1 MLMNAIRPIAC
12 LARMVI
18 CLCAVLGATPVVAQL
33 RIVTYNTATG
43 TNAGDTPRAGMSD
56 VLEAIGIE
64 AKNGIQRPIDI
75 LSIQE
80 TRTAYNGAQ
89 QIVNQLNSIYGP
101 GTYAR
106 SNVSQPNQSSDG
118 TTEAV
123 IYNTQTVQLLDQ
135 VVLGNASSST
145 YPRAPLRFEF
155 RPVGYD
161 EAADFYVYSSH
172 YKAGTTAS
180 DQSRRLGEAQLVRS
194 DADALGAGAAALYTG
209 DFNIQSSSEGMYS
222 TLLSAGT
229 GQAVDPINT
238 PGSWHNNAGLAA
250 VHTQAPQVAQVNG
263 FSGGGMDD
271 RFDFQLVTNTMMDG
285 EGLSYIGTGV
295 PNTSLPASQHSYHAF
310 GNNGT
315 TYNTDI
321 NNASNT
327 ALPISEYT
335 PNIPAGQPSR
345 TDVLNALFT
354 ASDHLP
360 VVADYQL
367 PARMGA
373 VVDAAPAQV
382 IIDTPLS
389 VGVHVSNTAP
399 VAVAIGADELDYSF
413 SASGSASGAGVGTAQ
428 PLAAAN
434 THNLALDTSS
444 LGPQVGAVAVIGT
457 SQQVSGGLYND
468 DVNFTVLDHAAGEF
482 ADATALRTLD
492 IDFGTVLLGAGS
504 IQHDFQLSNLD
515 GLYRAGLDFNGFTES
530 GDVASR
536 FSTDLTLFAGLAA
549 DSQSNLFHALFA
561 VDQVGSFSA
570 TYFLNVSDAA
580 GIYGGTGDMLTLNLM
595 GTVAVPEPASVVL
608 GAVALA
614 ALVGVHV
621 RGRCRKQSQRSTRD

>member
-1 MLMNAIRPIAC
+1 MNVNRKLYC
-12 LARMVI
+12 LASA
-18 CLCAVLGATPVVAQL
+18 LACACATLGATPASAQL
-33 RIVTYNTATG
+33 RIVSYNTATD
-43 TNAGDTPRAGMSD
+43 TNAGDNPRAGMSD

-106 SNVSQPNQSSDG
+106 STISQPNQSSDG

-123 IYNTQTVQLLDQ
+123 IYNTQTVQLIDQ

-161 EAADFYVYSSH
+161 DAADFYLYSSH

-180 DQSRRLGEAQLVRS
+180 DQTRRLGEAQLIRS

-209 DFNIQSSSEGMYS
+209 DFNIQSSTEGMYV
-222 TLLSAGT
+222 TLLSAGH

-238 PGSWHNNAGLAA
+238 PGNWHNNAGLAA

-263 FSGGGMDD
+263 LSGGGMDD

-295 PNTSLPASQHSYHAF
+295 PNTPLPASQHSYHAF

-315 TYNTDI
+315 TYNSDI

-327 ALPISEYT
+327 ALPISEYN
-335 PNIPAGQPSR
+335 PNVPAGQPSR
-345 TDVLNALFT
+345 TEVLNALFT

-367 PARMGA
+367 PARMDA
-373 VVDAAPAQV
+373 TVDAAPAQV
-382 IIDTPLS
+382 IKDTPLT

-413 SASGSASGAGVGTAQ
+413 TASGSANGAGIGVAM

-434 THNLALDTSS
+434 LHNVVLDTSN
-444 LGPQVGAVAVIGT
+444 LGPQAGTVSVAGT
-457 SQQVSGGLYND
+457 SQQVSGGLFSD
-468 DVNFTVLDHAAGEF
+468 VVNFTVLEHAAGEF
-482 ADATALRTLD
+482 VGATAPQTLD
-492 IDFGTVLLGAGS
+492 IDFGTILLGAGT
-504 IQHDFQLSNLD
+504 IQQDFQIANLD
-515 GLYRAGLDFNGFTES
+515 GLYRAALDLNGFTEN
-530 GDVASR
+530 GDGASR
-536 FSTDLTLFAGLAA
+536 FSTDLGLFTDLAA
-549 DSQSNLFHALFA
+549 GSQSSLFQALFA
-561 VDQVGSFSA
+561 IDQVGTFSA
-570 TYFLNVSDAA
+570 TYFLSVADAT
-580 GIYGGTGDMLTLNLM
+580 GIYGGTSDVLTLNLT

-608 GAVALA
+608 AVT
-614 ALVGVHV
+614 ALVGLVGFRV
-621 RGRCRKQSQRSTRD
+621 RRRGRKQA